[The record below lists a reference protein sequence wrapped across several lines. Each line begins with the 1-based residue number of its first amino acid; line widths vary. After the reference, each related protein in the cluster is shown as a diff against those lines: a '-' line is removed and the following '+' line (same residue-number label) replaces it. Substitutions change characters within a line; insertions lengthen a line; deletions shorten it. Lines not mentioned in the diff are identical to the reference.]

1 MRVLYRRLGIAGSV
15 DPKLGRAVDFGR
27 RIQARA
33 PLPDDAEVFGV
44 FDHDLFGNGQLRH
57 PPSPPRRWMN
67 CAIPWVQKVLTT
79 LPILT
84 SSPELAVLLR
94 WRNVRFRRLGIETA
108 NDAGVFFEAFRHVTT
123 VRHA

>member
-1 MRVLYRRLGIAGSV
+1 
-15 DPKLGRAVDFGR
+15 
-27 RIQARA
+27 
-33 PLPDDAEVFGV
+33 
-44 FDHDLFGNGQLRH
+44 
-57 PPSPPRRWMN
+57 MN

-94 WRNVRFRRLGIETA
+94 WRNDRFRRLDIETA
-108 NDAGVFFEAFRHVTT
+108 NDAGGFFEAFGHVTT